1 MEAIVDGTFF
11 IICKIKSQL
20 KLKKININNFINEE
34 DFYRLEKN
42 ANNNLIKEINVAN
55 NNIINTNNKFKL
67 FNINKDNNNI
77 NFENVDDVS
86 KFMVFSPEQVKNME
100 VKELE
105 ARLKEG
111 FSKFMEI
118 DEIKKK
124 T

>member
-1 MEAIVDGTFF
+1 M
-11 IICKIKSQL
+11 
-20 KLKKININNFINEE
+20 
-34 DFYRLEKN
+34 
-42 ANNNLIKEINVAN
+42 IKEINVAN